1 MEAAMRVHGVAIRRI
16 IPVVVVLFAGAAAW
30 AATTPAQAADG
41 GRPLSATLTGAVE
54 VPPGDP
60 GGTGTASFQVNA
72 GQGQICYSLSVR
84 HLQGTITA
92 AHIHVAP
99 AGKAGPIVVPLK
111 APVGGTSSGCA
122 SVKRDLAKAILMH
135 PAAYYVNVHTT
146 VFPAGAVRG
155 QLHK

>member
-1 MEAAMRVHGVAIRRI
+1 MRIRGILVRRI
-16 IPVVVVLFAGAAAW
+16 MPAVVVVLAAGGAW

-41 GRPLSATLTGAVE
+41 GRPLSATMTGPVE

-60 GGTGTASFQVNA
+60 AGTGTASFQVNV
-72 GQGQICYSLSVR
+72 GQGQVCYTLSVQ
-84 HLQGTITA
+84 HLHGTITA
-92 AHIHVAP
+92 AHIHIAP

-122 SVKRDLAKAILMH
+122 TVKRDLAKAILMH
-135 PAAYYVNVHTT
+135 PTAYYVNVHTT
-146 VFPAGAVRG
+146 LFPAGAVRG

>member
-1 MEAAMRVHGVAIRRI
+1 MRVSRIVIRRI
-16 IPVVVVLFAGAAAW
+16 IPVAAVALLAGGAW
-30 AATTPAQAADG
+30 AATSPAQAADG
-41 GRPLSATLTGAVE
+41 GRPLSATMTGRVE

-60 GGTGTASFQVNA
+60 AGTGTASFQVNA
-72 GQGQICYSLSVR
+72 GLGQICYKLTVA
-84 HLQGTITA
+84 HLQGTVTA

-111 APVGGTSSGCA
+111 APVTGTSSGCA
-122 SVKRDLAKAILMH
+122 TVKRSLAKDILMH

-146 VFPAGAVRG
+146 IFPAGAVRG

>member
-1 MEAAMRVHGVAIRRI
+1 MHIRGVTIRRI
-16 IPVVVVLFAGAAAW
+16 IPIAVALLAAGAW
-30 AATTPAQAADG
+30 ATTTPAQAVDG
-41 GRPLSATLTGAVE
+41 GRPLSATMTGPVE

-60 GGTGTASFQVNA
+60 AGTGTATFQVNV
-72 GQGQICYSLSVR
+72 GQAQICYTLTVQ
-84 HLQGTITA
+84 HLHGTITA
-92 AHIHVAP
+92 AHIHIAP

-111 APVGGTSSGCA
+111 APLGGTSSGCVT
-122 SVKRDLAKAILMH
+122 VKKALAKDILMH